1 MDLQDSLLL
10 QLSPKDNQE
19 EVYEKQNI
27 PYACILEKETIAQPF
42 SIELTEPNVLLM
54 DQADYRLDNGEWKK
68 TEEILRI
75 DNELRDKLGYPKR
88 MEAFPQP
95 WVQKE
100 EAGDVHTVELKFLI
114 QSEEDFA
121 DVYFAMEEAKKAQII
136 WNGREVTS
144 EICGWYV
151 DECLNKIPLGKVEK
165 GENILHI
172 ILSFG
177 RKTNLEWCYLLGNFG
192 VRTAGRKAILT
203 SMPEQIYFGDYTVQ
217 GLPFYAGNMIYRVP
231 VTTKAGNYKL
241 QISKFRAPLLKV
253 SVDKKEWIP
262 IAYAPYEADLGYLS
276 EGAHEIEIL
285 SFGNRVN
292 AFGAV
297 HNCDETTEWFGPD
310 SWRSGDERFAYEYQ
324 LKRMGV
330 LKTPVLSRYSSK

>member
-1 MDLQDSLLL
+1 
-10 QLSPKDNQE
+10 
-19 EVYEKQNI
+19 
-27 PYACILEKETIAQPF
+27 
-42 SIELTEPNVLLM
+42 
-54 DQADYRLDNGEWKK
+54 
-68 TEEILRI
+68 
-75 DNELRDKLGYPKR
+75 

-100 EAGDVHTVELKFLI
+100 EAGDVHTVELKFRI
-114 QSEEDFA
+114 QAEEEFN
-121 DVYFAMEEAKKAQII
+121 DVYLAMEEAEKAQII
-136 WNGREVTS
+136 WNGREVVS
-144 EICGWYV
+144 EISGWYV
-151 DECLNKIPLGKVEK
+151 DECLKKIPLGKVDK

-172 ILSFG
+172 RLPFG

-192 VRTAGRKAILT
+192 VRTAGRKAVLT
-203 SMPEQIYFGDYTVQ
+203 PMPEQVYFGDYTVQ

-276 EGAHEIEIL
+276 EGTHEIEIL

-310 SWRSGDERFAYEYQ
+310 SWRSGDERFTYEYQ

-330 LKTPVLSRYSSK
+330 LKTPVLSRYSSN